1 LQQQQVFGE
10 APLDPPVKRHP
21 RRKEAGVM
29 AEGMRVLDGIEI
41 PGPGVWELDRAHTR
55 LGFVARHLMVTKVR
69 GSFGVFGG
77 AITVG
82 ERPEDSKVE
91 VRVDTA
97 SIDTATKDRDNH
109 LRSPD
114 FLDVEKYPEI
124 TFRSTKV
131 ERVGTNSLQVEGD
144 LTIRDVTHPVV
155 LEAEFEGLTDD
166 PWGNKR
172 IGFTASTEIDREDW
186 GMTWNVALEKGGL
199 LVSKKV
205 QIELDVEAAFKSE
218 AADAAA

>member
-1 LQQQQVFGE
+1 MG
-10 APLDPPVKRHP
+10 
-21 RRKEAGVM
+21 
-29 AEGMRVLDGIEI
+29 EGMRVVDGIEI
-41 PGPGVWELDRAHTR
+41 PAPGVWELDRSHTR

-97 SIDTATKDRDNH
+97 SIDSGSKDRDQH

-124 TFRSTKV
+124 TFTSTRV

-144 LTIRDVTHPVV
+144 LTIREVTRPVV
-155 LEAEFEGLTDD
+155 LDAQFEGLIDD
-166 PWGNKR
+166 PMGNKR
-172 IGFTASTEIDREDW
+172 VGFTAGTEIDREDW
-186 GMTWNVALEKGGL
+186 GITWNMALETGGL
-199 LVSKKV
+199 VVSKKV
-205 QIELDVEAAFKSE
+205 QIEIDVEAAFKSE
-218 AADAAA
+218 AADAVA

>member
-1 LQQQQVFGE
+1 
-10 APLDPPVKRHP
+10 
-21 RRKEAGVM
+21 M

-41 PGPGVWELDRAHTR
+41 PAPGVWELDRAHTR
-55 LGFVARHLMVTKVR
+55 LGFVARHLMVTRVR
-69 GSFGVFGG
+69 GNFGVFGG

-91 VRVDTA
+91 VRIDAA
-97 SIDTATKDRDNH
+97 SIDTGTKDRDTH

-114 FLDVEKYPEI
+114 FLDVEKYPEL

-144 LTIRDVTHPVV
+144 LTIREVTRPVV

-172 IGFTASTEIDREDW
+172 IGFTATTEIDREDW

-218 AADAAA
+218 AGDAAA